1 MFTSLIKILRFGYP
15 YKTFAFLN
23 IFFNLLYAFFSALS
37 FVSLIP
43 MLKVLFNT
51 NKNNFV
57 EAEYKGI
64 MNIHIYL
71 KESLKNYLSKRLEDD
86 VESTLVFSICLVIML
101 FLLKNVCNYLALFFI
116 TFLKNGILKD
126 LRNAT
131 YNKIIHFPISYF
143 NKKSKG
149 DLITRVTSDVNEI
162 QNSYLSILELIFR
175 EPFTILFSLL
185 VMFFFS
191 IKLTLFVLVFVPLSG
206 LIISSI
212 GKRLKIDSSKIQQKQ
227 SDFISI
233 LDETINGQRI
243 IKSSN
248 AIPLFKEKFYRASKS
263 FYLFSNK
270 LYQRSSLAGPVSEF
284 LGVVAIGILLWF
296 GGNMV
301 LVEGNLSNTTFLVY
315 IGLAYN
321 ILTPAKGM
329 SKSSYSIQKGIAAA
343 DRIQEI
349 LDLNYVLKDDKN
361 AIPKNKLEKNIVFD
375 KVWFNYENR
384 TVINDLSFEIK
395 KGEVVALIGPSGSG
409 KTTLTHLLNRFYDV
423 DKGNL
428 KIDGIPYK
436 KILLKSLYEMIGTVT
451 QDPIL
456 FNDSIYNNI
465 LLGKKSAKETE
476 IFNASKVANAHEF
489 IKKLPKGYQTNIGE
503 LGNKLSGGEKQRI
516 TIARALLKDPDLLIL
531 DEATS
536 ALDSEAEMKVQQ
548 ALDKL
553 MKNRTSLIIAHKIST
568 IKKADTILILDKGK
582 IINSGKHEELLVKS
596 SYYKNWVKKQQIN

>member
-64 MNIHIYL
+64 MNIHIYV

-86 VESTLVFSICLVIML
+86 VESTLVFSISLVITL
-101 FLLKNVCNYLALFFI
+101 FLLKNICNYLALFFI

-248 AIPLFKEKFYRASKS
+248 AIPLFKEKFYKASKS
-263 FYLFSNK
+263 FYLFSNR

-596 SYYKNWVKKQQIN
+596 SYYKSWVKKQQIN

>member
-64 MNIHIYL
+64 MNIHFYI

-86 VESTLVFSICLVIML
+86 VESTLVFSISLVIML
-101 FLLKNVCNYLALFFI
+101 FLLKNICNYLALFFI

-227 SDFISI
+227 GDFISI

-284 LGVVAIGILLWF
+284 LGVVAIGILLWL

-301 LVEGNLSNTTFLVY
+301 LFEGNLSNTTFLVY

-476 IFNASKVANAHEF
+476 ILNASKVANAHEF

-536 ALDSEAEMKVQQ
+536 ALDSDAEMKVQQ

-596 SYYKNWVKKQQIN
+596 SYYKSWVKKQQIN

>member
-15 YKTFAFLN
+15 YKAFAFLN

-64 MNIHIYL
+64 MNIHIYV

-86 VESTLVFSICLVIML
+86 VESTLVFSISLVITL
-101 FLLKNVCNYLALFFI
+101 FLLKNICNYLALFFI

-126 LRNAT
+126 LRNTT

-175 EPFTILFSLL
+175 EPFTIIFSLL

-227 SDFISI
+227 GDFISI

-248 AIPLFKEKFYRASKS
+248 AIPLFKEKFYKASKS

-436 KILLKSLYEMIGTVT
+436 KILLKGLYEMIGTVT

-465 LLGKKSAKETE
+465 LLGKKNAKQTE
-476 IFNASKVANAHEF
+476 ILNASKVANAHEF

-596 SYYKNWVKKQQIN
+596 SYYKSWVKKQQIN

>member
-1 MFTSLIKILRFGYP
+1 MFTSLFKILRFGYP

-476 IFNASKVANAHEF
+476 ILNASKVANAHEF

-568 IKKADTILILDKGK
+568 IKKADTILILDKGQ

-596 SYYKNWVKKQQIN
+596 NYYKSWVKKQQIN

>member
-1 MFTSLIKILRFGYP
+1 MFTSLFKILRFGYP

-64 MNIHIYL
+64 MNIHIYV
-71 KESLKNYLSKRLEDD
+71 KESIKNYLSKRLEED
-86 VESTLVFSICLVIML
+86 VESTLVFSISLVIVL
-101 FLLKNVCNYLALFFI
+101 FLLKNICNYLALFFI

-227 SDFISI
+227 GDFISI
-233 LDETINGQRI
+233 LNETINGQRI

-248 AIPLFKEKFYRASKS
+248 AIPLFKEKFYKASKS

-349 LDLNYVLKDDKN
+349 LDLNYVLKDDNN

-436 KILLKSLYEMIGTVT
+436 KILLKSLYEMIGTFT

-465 LLGKKSAKETE
+465 LLGKKSAKKTE
-476 IFNASKVANAHEF
+476 ILNASKVANAHEF

-596 SYYKNWVKKQQIN
+596 SYYKSWVKKQQIN

>member
-64 MNIHIYL
+64 MNIQIYV
-71 KESLKNYLSKRLEDD
+71 KESLKNYLSKRIEDD
-86 VESTLVFSICLVIML
+86 VESTLVFSISLVIML
-101 FLLKNVCNYLALFFI
+101 FLLKNICNYLALFFI

-131 YNKIIHFPISYF
+131 YNKIIHSPISYF

-227 SDFISI
+227 GDFISI

-321 ILTPAKGM
+321 VLTPAKGM

-384 TVINDLSFEIK
+384 TVINDLSLEIK

-476 IFNASKVANAHEF
+476 ILNASKVANAHEF

-582 IINSGKHEELLVKS
+582 IINSGKHKELLVKS
-596 SYYKNWVKKQQIN
+596 SYYKSWVKKQQIN

>member
-15 YKTFAFLN
+15 YRTFAFLN

-64 MNIHIYL
+64 INIHIYL

-227 SDFISI
+227 GDFISI

-248 AIPLFKEKFYRASKS
+248 AIPLFKEKFYRASQS

-321 ILTPAKGM
+321 VLTPAKGM

-349 LDLNYVLKDDKN
+349 LDLNHVLKDDKN
-361 AIPKNKLEKNIVFD
+361 AITKNKLEKNIVFD

-409 KTTLTHLLNRFYDV
+409 KTTLIHLLNRFYDV

-465 LLGKKSAKETE
+465 LLGKKSANETE
-476 IFNASKVANAHEF
+476 ILNASKVANAHEF
-489 IKKLPKGYQTNIGE
+489 IKKLPNGYQTNIGE

-582 IINSGKHEELLVKS
+582 IINSGKHKELLVKS
-596 SYYKNWVKKQQIN
+596 SYYKSWVKKQQIN

>member
-86 VESTLVFSICLVIML
+86 VESTLVFSISLVIML
-101 FLLKNVCNYLALFFI
+101 FLLKNICNYLALFFI

-227 SDFISI
+227 GDFISI

-248 AIPLFKEKFYRASKS
+248 AIPLFKEKFYKASKS
-263 FYLFSNK
+263 FYLFSNR

-596 SYYKNWVKKQQIN
+596 SYYKSWVKKQQIN

>member
-64 MNIHIYL
+64 MNIHIYV

-248 AIPLFKEKFYRASKS
+248 AIPLFKEKFYKASKS
-263 FYLFSNK
+263 FYLFSNR

-409 KTTLTHLLNRFYDV
+409 KTTLTHLLNRFYDI
-423 DKGNL
+423 DKGDL

-476 IFNASKVANAHEF
+476 ILNASKVANAHEF

-596 SYYKNWVKKQQIN
+596 SYYKSWVKKQQIN

>member
-51 NKNNFV
+51 NKNDFV

-64 MNIHIYL
+64 MNIPIYV

-86 VESTLVFSICLVIML
+86 VESTLVFSVSLVIML
-101 FLLKNVCNYLALFFI
+101 FLLKNICNYLALFFI

-126 LRNAT
+126 LRNTT

-227 SDFISI
+227 GDFVSI

-375 KVWFNYENR
+375 KVWFKYENR
-384 TVINDLSFEIK
+384 NVINDLSFEIK
-395 KGEVVALIGPSGSG
+395 KGEVVALIGSSGSG

-476 IFNASKVANAHEF
+476 ILDASKVANAHEF

-582 IINSGKHEELLVKS
+582 IIDSGKHEELLVKS
-596 SYYKNWVKKQQIN
+596 SYYKSWVKKQQIN

>member
-1 MFTSLIKILRFGYP
+1 
-15 YKTFAFLN
+15 
-23 IFFNLLYAFFSALS
+23 
-37 FVSLIP
+37 
-43 MLKVLFNT
+43 
-51 NKNNFV
+51 
-57 EAEYKGI
+57 
-64 MNIHIYL
+64 
-71 KESLKNYLSKRLEDD
+71 
-86 VESTLVFSICLVIML
+86 
-101 FLLKNVCNYLALFFI
+101 
-116 TFLKNGILKD
+116 
-126 LRNAT
+126 
-131 YNKIIHFPISYF
+131 
-143 NKKSKG
+143 
-149 DLITRVTSDVNEI
+149 
-162 QNSYLSILELIFR
+162 
-175 EPFTILFSLL
+175 
-185 VMFFFS
+185 MFFFS

-227 SDFISI
+227 GDFISI

-248 AIPLFKEKFYRASKS
+248 AIPLFKEKFYKASKS

-423 DKGNL
+423 DKVNL

-553 MKNRTSLIIAHKIST
+553 MKKRTSLIIAHKIST

-596 SYYKNWVKKQQIN
+596 SYYKSWVKKQQIN

>member
-384 TVINDLSFEIK
+384 TIINDLSFEIK

>member
-51 NKNNFV
+51 NKSNFV

-64 MNIHIYL
+64 MNIQIYV

-86 VESTLVFSICLVIML
+86 VESTLVFSISLVIML
-101 FLLKNVCNYLALFFI
+101 FLLKNICNYLALFFI

-131 YNKIIHFPISYF
+131 YNKIIHSPISYF

-227 SDFISI
+227 GDFISI

-489 IKKLPKGYQTNIGE
+489 IKKLPNGYQTNIGE

-582 IINSGKHEELLVKS
+582 IIDSGKHEELLVKS
-596 SYYKNWVKKQQIN
+596 SYYKSWVKKQQIN

>member
-64 MNIHIYL
+64 MDIHIYV

-126 LRNAT
+126 LRNTT

-227 SDFISI
+227 GDFISI

-301 LVEGNLSNTTFLVY
+301 LFEGNLSNTTFLVY

-476 IFNASKVANAHEF
+476 ILNASKVANAHEF

-596 SYYKNWVKKQQIN
+596 SYYKSWVKKQQIN

>member
-51 NKNNFV
+51 NKNDFV

-64 MNIHIYL
+64 MNIPIYV

-86 VESTLVFSICLVIML
+86 VESTLVFSVSLVIML
-101 FLLKNVCNYLALFFI
+101 FLLKNICNYLALFFI

-227 SDFISI
+227 GDFISI

-384 TVINDLSFEIK
+384 TIINDLSFEIK

-409 KTTLTHLLNRFYDV
+409 KTTLIHLLNRFYDV

-428 KIDGIPYK
+428 KIDGIPFK

-476 IFNASKVANAHEF
+476 ILNASKVANAHEF

-582 IINSGKHEELLVKS
+582 IIDSGKHEELLVKS
-596 SYYKNWVKKQQIN
+596 SYYKSWVKKQQIN

>member
-51 NKNNFV
+51 NKSNFV

-64 MNIHIYL
+64 MNIQIYV

-101 FLLKNVCNYLALFFI
+101 FLLKNICNYLALFFI

-227 SDFISI
+227 GDFISI

-263 FYLFSNK
+263 FYLFSNR

-465 LLGKKSAKETE
+465 LLGKKSAKESE
-476 IFNASKVANAHEF
+476 ILNASKVANAHEF

-582 IINSGKHEELLVKS
+582 IINSGKHKELLVKS
-596 SYYKNWVKKQQIN
+596 SYYKSWVKKQQIN

>member
-51 NKNNFV
+51 NKSNFV

-64 MNIHIYL
+64 MNIQIYV

-86 VESTLVFSICLVIML
+86 VESTLVFSISLVITL
-101 FLLKNVCNYLALFFI
+101 FLLKNICNYLALFFI

-126 LRNAT
+126 LRNTT

-227 SDFISI
+227 GDFISI

-248 AIPLFKEKFYRASKS
+248 AIPLFKEKFYKASKS

-553 MKNRTSLIIAHKIST
+553 MKNRTSVIIAHKIST
-568 IKKADTILILDKGK
+568 ITKADTILI
-582 IINSGKHEELLVKS
+582 
-596 SYYKNWVKKQQIN
+596 

>member
-1 MFTSLIKILRFGYP
+1 MFTSLFKILRFGYP

-64 MNIHIYL
+64 MNIQIYV

-86 VESTLVFSICLVIML
+86 VESTLVFSISLVIML
-101 FLLKNVCNYLALFFI
+101 FLLKNICNYLALFFI

-227 SDFISI
+227 GDFISI

-248 AIPLFKEKFYRASKS
+248 AIPLFKEKFYMASKS

-284 LGVVAIGILLWF
+284 LGVFAIGILLWF

-301 LVEGNLSNTTFLVY
+301 LVEGSLSNTTFLVY

-361 AIPKNKLEKNIVFD
+361 AIPKNKLEKNIVFN

-465 LLGKKSAKETE
+465 LLGKKNAKQTE
-476 IFNASKVANAHEF
+476 ILNASKVANAHEF

-596 SYYKNWVKKQQIN
+596 SYYKSWVKKQQIN

>member
-1 MFTSLIKILRFGYP
+1 MFTSLFKILRFGYP
-15 YKTFAFLN
+15 YKAFAFLN

-64 MNIHIYL
+64 MNIHIYV

-86 VESTLVFSICLVIML
+86 VESTLVFSISLVITL
-101 FLLKNVCNYLALFFI
+101 FLLKNICNYLALFFI

-227 SDFISI
+227 GDFISI

-248 AIPLFKEKFYRASKS
+248 AIPLFKEKFYKASKS

-465 LLGKKSAKETE
+465 LLGKKNAKQTE
-476 IFNASKVANAHEF
+476 ILNASKVANAHEF

-596 SYYKNWVKKQQIN
+596 SYYKSWVKKQQIN

>member
-51 NKNNFV
+51 NKNDFV

-64 MNIHIYL
+64 MNIPIYV

-86 VESTLVFSICLVIML
+86 VESTLVFSVSLVIML
-101 FLLKNVCNYLALFFI
+101 FLLKNICNYLALFFI

-126 LRNAT
+126 LRNTT

-227 SDFISI
+227 GDFISI

-375 KVWFNYENR
+375 KVWFKYENR
-384 TVINDLSFEIK
+384 NVINDLSFEIK
-395 KGEVVALIGPSGSG
+395 KGEVVALIGSSGSG

-476 IFNASKVANAHEF
+476 ILDASKVANAHEF

>member
-51 NKNNFV
+51 NKNDFV

-64 MNIHIYL
+64 MNIPIYV

-86 VESTLVFSICLVIML
+86 VESTLVFSVSLVIML
-101 FLLKNVCNYLALFFI
+101 FLLKNICNYLALFFI

-227 SDFISI
+227 GDFISI

-375 KVWFNYENR
+375 KVWFKYENR
-384 TVINDLSFEIK
+384 NVINDLSFEIK
-395 KGEVVALIGPSGSG
+395 KGEVVALIGSSGSG

-476 IFNASKVANAHEF
+476 ILDASKVANAHEF

-582 IINSGKHEELLVKS
+582 IIDSGKHEELLVKS
-596 SYYKNWVKKQQIN
+596 SYYKSWVKKQQIN

>member
-51 NKNNFV
+51 NKSNFV

-64 MNIHIYL
+64 MNIQIYV
-71 KESLKNYLSKRLEDD
+71 KESLKNYLSKRIEDD
-86 VESTLVFSICLVIML
+86 VESTLVFSISLVIML
-101 FLLKNVCNYLALFFI
+101 FLLKNICNYLALFFI

-227 SDFISI
+227 GDFISI

-596 SYYKNWVKKQQIN
+596 SYYKSWVKKQQIN

>member
-1 MFTSLIKILRFGYP
+1 MFASLIKILRFGYP
-15 YKTFAFLN
+15 YKAFALLN

-227 SDFISI
+227 GDFISI

-465 LLGKKSAKETE
+465 LLGKKSAKKTE
-476 IFNASKVANAHEF
+476 ILNASKVANAHEF

-596 SYYKNWVKKQQIN
+596 SYYKSWVKKQHIN

>member
-568 IKKADTILILDKGK
+568 IKKADTILILDKGQ

-596 SYYKNWVKKQQIN
+596 NYYKSWVKKQQIN